1 MKKMNALAMFDGLDP
16 KQVGLAVIKAI
27 EDQIMEKVQGTV
39 TEMVAPVIDNL
50 SGRIGSLEEQFLYEE
65 LTRAQQREMQR
76 MVGDTAFKFAQ
87 EDGKT
92 VKQHYANIYG
102 GLKDKYDVP
111 RYTDIPRCKFL
122 EAMATVRQYDGTGK
136 HYWRQH

>member
-1 MKKMNALAMFDGLDP
+1 MSANQREIIPVSKPMTLDI
-16 KQVGLAVIKAI
+16 QQLVSNITVAVV
-27 EDQIMEKVQGTV
+27 QQLQPVTEKV
-39 TEMVAPVIDNL
+39 DNL
-50 SGRIGSLEEQFLYEE
+50 DGRVRNLEEQFLYEE
-65 LTRAQQREMQR
+65 LTRSQQREMQR
-76 MVGDTAFKFAQ
+76 VVGDLAYKFSQ
-87 EDGKT
+87 VDGKT

-122 EAMATVRQYDGTGK
+122 EAMAVVRQYDGTGK